1 MTDNGKLIIFSA
13 PSGSGKTTI
22 VRYLLEQ
29 LPQLAFSISATSREP
44 RPNEKHGRDYYFLSD
59 YEFKLRAENGEFL
72 EWEEVYNGTKY
83 GTLKREVDRIWA
95 VGKHVIFDIDVVGG
109 LNLKKQFPK
118 RALAVYVQV
127 PHIAD
132 LERRLRN
139 RGTDSD
145 EKIEMRLRKAQE
157 EAKRAPEFDVVIVN
171 DDLDRVKQEALKI
184 VSEFINERISE

>member
-95 VGKHVIFDIDVVGG
+95 AGKHVIFDIDVVGG

-171 DDLDRVKQEALKI
+171 DDLERAKQEALKI

>member
-95 VGKHVIFDIDVVGG
+95 AGKHVIFDIDVVGG

-157 EAKRAPEFDVVIVN
+157 EAKRAPEFDVIIVN
-171 DDLDRVKQEALKI
+171 DDLERAKQEALEEVKK
-184 VSEFINERISE
+184 FIKA

>member
-95 VGKHVIFDIDVVGG
+95 AGKHVIFDIDVVGG

>member
-171 DDLDRVKQEALKI
+171 DDLERAKQEALKI